1 MKIQNTKLKVSNE
14 RCSMEVE
21 IPWDASIED
30 WVNVFKTVLIHQTFS
45 EDTVKELFEQPWL
58 EYYENKKEI
67 DSQSTSAAFNTPPK
81 WWKDQII
88 GKDSCRPMGKE
99 VW

>member
-1 MKIQNTKLKVSNE
+1 MIKTQNTKLKVSNE

-45 EDTVKELFEQPWL
+45 EDTVKELFEPW
-58 EYYENKKEI
+58 YDTPEN
-67 DSQSTSAAFNTPPK
+67 
-81 WWKDQII
+81 WKY
-88 GKDSCRPMGKE
+88 
-99 VW
+99 